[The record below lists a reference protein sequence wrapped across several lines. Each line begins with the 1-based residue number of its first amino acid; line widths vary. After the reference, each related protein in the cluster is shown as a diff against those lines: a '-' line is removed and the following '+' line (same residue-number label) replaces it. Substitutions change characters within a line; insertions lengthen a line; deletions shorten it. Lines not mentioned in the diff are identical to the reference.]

1 VAFLYI
7 NIALQIW
14 SKIVNLMLSDAA
26 PVPNELTSLHG
37 QIACYQQTTN

>member
-1 VAFLYI
+1 MAFLYI
-7 NIALQIW
+7 ISLQIW
-14 SKIVNLMLSDAA
+14 SKIVDLMLWDAS